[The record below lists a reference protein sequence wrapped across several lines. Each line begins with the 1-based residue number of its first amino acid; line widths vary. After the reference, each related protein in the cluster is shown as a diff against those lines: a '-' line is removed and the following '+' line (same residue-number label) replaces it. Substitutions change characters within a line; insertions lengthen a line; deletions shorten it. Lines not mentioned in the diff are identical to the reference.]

1 MVGFLAYS
9 LAGHDKGSIYLI
21 IDETEDSVYVADGR
35 LRPLER
41 PKKKNKK
48 HIQVIKKM
56 HRHTGIPSITNE
68 DIKYF
73 IKLYNKKL

>member
-21 IDETEDSVYVADGR
+21 IDETEDSVYVSDGR